1 MSITVRAMRAVM
13 LALLMMFA
21 VGATA
26 GALSIADARPAL
38 ADDDDD
44 DGRGGDDDDD
54 DGRGGDDDRRSGDD
68 DDDDDDDDGRSG
80 DDGGAVRS
88 DDDDDGRGA
97 AANGGAVRGDDDDD
111 DDDGRGAAAAGD
123 KDRVVPQGGVQTGAG
138 GLASGTTAAWTLG
151 GAGLLAGVGAVATWL
166 RSRGASEDL

>member
-13 LALLMMFA
+13 LAVLLMFA

-44 DGRGGDDDDD
+44 DDRGGDDDDDDDRGGDDHDDDGRGGDDDDD
-54 DGRGGDDDRRSGDD
+54 DGRD
-68 DDDDDDDDGRSG
+68 
-80 DDGGAVRS
+80 
-88 DDDDDGRGA
+88 
-97 AANGGAVRGDDDDD
+97 
-111 DDDGRGAAAAGD
+111 AAAAGD

-138 GLASGTTAAWTLG
+138 GLASGTTAWTLG

>member
-13 LALLMMFA
+13 LAVMLAVLLMFA

-26 GALSIADARPAL
+26 GALSIAEARPAL
-38 ADDDDD
+38 ADDDD
-44 DGRGGDDDDD
+44 GRGDDDD
-54 DGRGGDDDRRSGDD
+54 DGRGDDDDDGRTGGDARGDD
-68 DDDDDDDDGRSG
+68 DDDDDDD
-80 DDGGAVRS
+80 
-88 DDDDDGRGA
+88 
-97 AANGGAVRGDDDDD
+97 RGDVAV
-111 DDDGRGAAAAGD
+111 GG
-123 KDRVVPQGGVQTGAG
+123 DRVVPQGGVQTGAG

>member
-13 LALLMMFA
+13 LALLLMFA

-54 DGRGGDDDRRSGDD
+54 DGRGGDDD
-68 DDDDDDDDGRSG
+68 DDDGRGG
-80 DDGGAVRS
+80 D

-97 AANGGAVRGDDDDD
+97 AASGGAVRSDDD

>member
-13 LALLMMFA
+13 LALLLMFA

-26 GALSIADARPAL
+26 GALSIADERPAL

-44 DGRGGDDDDD
+44 GGRG
-54 DGRGGDDDRRSGDD
+54 
-68 DDDDDDDDGRSG
+68 
-80 DDGGAVRS
+80 S
-88 DDDDDGRGA
+88 DDDDDGRG
-97 AANGGAVRGDDDDD
+97 DDDD
-111 DDDGRGAAAAGD
+111 DDDGRGDDDDDDDGRGDDDDDDDGRGDDDDDDDGRDAAAAGD

-151 GAGLLAGVGAVATWL
+151 GAGLLAGVGAVAAWL
-166 RSRGASEDL
+166 RSRGASENL

>member
-13 LALLMMFA
+13 LAVLLMFA

-44 DGRGGDDDDD
+44 DDRGGDDDDDDDRGGDDDDD
-54 DGRGGDDDRRSGDD
+54 DGRGGDDD
-68 DDDDDDDDGRSG
+68 DDDGR
-80 DDGGAVRS
+80 D
-88 DDDDDGRGA
+88 
-97 AANGGAVRGDDDDD
+97 
-111 DDDGRGAAAAGD
+111 AAAAGD

-138 GLASGTTAAWTLG
+138 GLASGTTAWTLG
-151 GAGLLAGVGAVATWL
+151 GAWLLAGVGAVATWL

>member
-13 LALLMMFA
+13 LALLLMFA

-54 DGRGGDDDRRSGDD
+54 DGRGGDDD
-68 DDDDDDDDGRSG
+68 
-80 DDGGAVRS
+80 
-88 DDDDDGRGA
+88 DDGRGA
-97 AANGGAVRGDDDDD
+97 AASGGAVRSDDDD

-166 RSRGASEDL
+166 QSRGASEDL

>member
-13 LALLMMFA
+13 LALLLMFA

-54 DGRGGDDDRRSGDD
+54 DGRGGDDD
-68 DDDDDDDDGRSG
+68 
-80 DDGGAVRS
+80 
-88 DDDDDGRGA
+88 DDGRGA
-97 AANGGAVRGDDDDD
+97 AASGGAVRSDDDD

>member
-13 LALLMMFA
+13 LALLLMFA

-54 DGRGGDDDRRSGDD
+54 DGRGGDDD
-68 DDDDDDDDGRSG
+68 
-80 DDGGAVRS
+80 DGGAVRS
-88 DDDDDGRGA
+88 DDDDDDDGRGA
-97 AANGGAVRGDDDDD
+97 VANGGAVRGDDDDD
-111 DDDGRGAAAAGD
+111 DGRGAAVAGD
-123 KDRVVPQGGVQTGAG
+123 KDRVVPQGGVQTGTG
-138 GLASGTTAAWTLG
+138 GTASGTMTAMWTLG

-166 RSRGASEDL
+166 LSRRGSEDL

>member
-13 LALLMMFA
+13 LALLLMFA

-26 GALSIADARPAL
+26 GALSIADERPAL

-44 DGRGGDDDDD
+44 GGRG
-54 DGRGGDDDRRSGDD
+54 
-68 DDDDDDDDGRSG
+68 
-80 DDGGAVRS
+80 S
-88 DDDDDGRGA
+88 DDDDDGRG
-97 AANGGAVRGDDDDD
+97 DDDD
-111 DDDGRGAAAAGD
+111 DDDGRGDDDDDDDGRGDDDDDDDGRDAAAAGD

>member
-1 MSITVRAMRAVM
+1 MSITTRAMRAVM
-13 LALLMMFA
+13 LALLLMFA

-54 DGRGGDDDRRSGDD
+54 DGRGGDDD
-68 DDDDDDDDGRSG
+68 DDDGRGG
-80 DDGGAVRS
+80 D

-97 AANGGAVRGDDDDD
+97 AASGGAVRSDDDD

>member
-1 MSITVRAMRAVM
+1 MSITTRAMRAVM
-13 LALLMMFA
+13 LALLLMFA

-54 DGRGGDDDRRSGDD
+54 DGRGGDDD
-68 DDDDDDDDGRSG
+68 
-80 DDGGAVRS
+80 
-88 DDDDDGRGA
+88 DDDGRGA
-97 AANGGAVRGDDDDD
+97 AASGGAVRSDDDD

>member
-13 LALLMMFA
+13 LAVLLMFA

-44 DGRGGDDDDD
+44 DDRGGDDDDD
-54 DGRGGDDDRRSGDD
+54 DDRGGDD
-68 DDDDDDDDGRSG
+68 DDDDR
-80 DDGGAVRS
+80 GG
-88 DDDDDGRGA
+88 DDDDDNRG
-97 AANGGAVRGDDDDD
+97 GDDDDD
-111 DDDGRGAAAAGD
+111 DRGGDDDDDNRGGDDDDDDRDAAAAGD

-138 GLASGTTAAWTLG
+138 GLASGTTAWTLG